1 MQKFSQSYYV
11 TGHDMDLSY
20 RMVPMSALAYFE
32 DCFARYA
39 ASKFL
44 AAFDIVDRGL
54 YWIISEIDIRFEGD
68 LPFWSE
74 SFQVDLWIS
83 EKSRIKIFC
92 DFTMSYRGKVFARG
106 NSCWVVMD
114 KNRHRP
120 YSTALLDGKMDV
132 IEELAVGPHEKF
144 GWNDSGN
151 VLHTLTHQVNMGD
164 IDFNRHVNN
173 RTYLNLAV
181 ACHSETFGLDN
192 TIKSI
197 KVRFMQECFMG
208 DTLVC
213 TEYGLGDNVCSYK
226 LEKGDATVC
235 NIILEWEALG
245 EKQTAIEEY
254 PLAVRE

>member
-74 SFQVDLWIS
+74 SFQVNLWIS

-92 DFTMSYRGKVFARG
+92 DFTMSYRGRVFARG

-173 RTYLNLAV
+173 RTYLNLA
-181 ACHSETFGLDN
+181 
-192 TIKSI
+192 
-197 KVRFMQECFMG
+197 G

>member
-151 VLHTLTHQVNMGD
+151 VLHTLAHQVNMGD

-181 ACHSETFGLDN
+181 ACHSETFGFDN